1 MRLPDDDLEPT
12 FQINI
17 VPMIDVIFAIL
28 TFFIMSSL
36 FLTKSTG
43 LPVTLPQAATAEPQ
57 AQSRITVTID
67 RQGQIALNRQP
78 AQLEDLPAR
87 IRTLMTNNQPT
98 LVVVSADTSV
108 DYGRV
113 VATMDRLR
121 TIPGVKLAIAAQK
134 L

>member
-1 MRLPDDDLEPT
+1 MRLPDDDIEPS

-36 FLTKSTG
+36 YLTKSTG
-43 LPVTLPQAATAEPQ
+43 LPVTLPKAATAEAQ
-57 AQSRITVTID
+57 APSRISVTID
-67 RQGQIALNRQP
+67 RQGQISLNRQP
-78 AQLEDLPAR
+78 AQLEDLPTR
-87 IRTLMTNNQPT
+87 IQALMGGNQTT

-121 TIPGVKLAIAAQK
+121 TIPGVKLAIATQK
-134 L
+134 N

>member
-1 MRLPDDDLEPT
+1 MRLPDDDIEPA

-36 FLTKSTG
+36 YLTQSTG
-43 LPVTLPQAATAEPQ
+43 LSVTLPKAATAEPQ

-67 RQGQIALNRQP
+67 RQGQITLNRQP
-78 AQLEDLPAR
+78 AQLQDLPTR
-87 IRTLMTNNQPT
+87 IQALMNRNQPT
-98 LVVVSADTSV
+98 LVIVSADTSV

-113 VATMDRLR
+113 VTTMDQLR
-121 TIPGVKLAIAAQK
+121 TIPGVRLAIAAQK
-134 L
+134 Q

>member
-1 MRLPDDDLEPT
+1 MRLPDDDIEPT

-36 FLTKSTG
+36 YLTRSTG
-43 LPVTLPQAATAEPQ
+43 LPVTLPKATTAESQ
-57 AQSRITVTID
+57 AQSRIAVTID

-78 AQLEDLPAR
+78 AQLEDLPSRVQA
-87 IRTLMTNNQPT
+87 LMGSKQAA
-98 LVVVSADTSV
+98 LVIVSADTSV

-121 TIPGVKLAIAAQK
+121 MIPGVKLAIAAQK
-134 L
+134 P

>member
-1 MRLPDDDLEPT
+1 MRLPDDDIEPS

-36 FLTKSTG
+36 YLTRSTG
-43 LPVTLPQAATAEPQ
+43 LPVNLPKAATAEPQ

-78 AQLEDLPAR
+78 AQLEDLPTR
-87 IRTLMTNNQPT
+87 IQALMGRDQAA

-113 VATMDRLR
+113 VTTMDRLR
-121 TIPGVKLAIAAQK
+121 TIPGVKLAISAQK
-134 L
+134 P